1 MSSFH
6 RRLGAFCGAFLLA
19 FAVPAVSRAMQLK
32 PETVLAWDTYVSA
45 TEARVE
51 RELTFPGGGFLALD
65 FMPYAERYRAR
76 LLGGEVL
83 VFPISTTDEG
93 GEGIP
98 IPDGTIH
105 HWRGTVFLP
114 GVNLETYLFH
124 AKHPEVGVPE
134 QPEVLEKRIL
144 EQRPDEIRLFIK
156 MTRQKFIKLT
166 YNTEH
171 RVTFLRWGPGKAS
184 SRSVSTRIAELTR
197 AGSSEEQ
204 EKPEGRDRGF
214 MWRLNSYWRYEEVD
228 GGLVIEG
235 ESLLLSR
242 DIPRGLRVLID
253 PLIDRSAHEMI
264 ENTLVRIRQK
274 YSSDALTRVY

>member
-1 MSSFH
+1 MK
-6 RRLGAFCGAFLLA
+6 
-19 FAVPAVSRAMQLK
+19 LK
-32 PETVLAWDTYVSA
+32 PETVLAWDAYIAA
-45 TEARVE
+45 TETRIE
-51 RELTFPGGGFLALD
+51 RELTFQGGGFLALD
-65 FMPYAERYRAR
+65 FMPDAELYRGR

-83 VFPISTTDEG
+83 VFEINTTDEG

-114 GVNLETYLFH
+114 GVNLDTYLFH
-124 AKHPEVGVPE
+124 AQHPDVGVPE

-144 EQRPDEIRLFIK
+144 ERQPDDVRLFIK

-171 RVTFLRWGPGKAS
+171 HVTFLRWGPGRAS
-184 SRSVSTRIAELTR
+184 SRSVSTKIAELAHT
-197 AGSSEEQ
+197 GSPEER
-204 EKPEGRDRGF
+204 EKPEGQDRGF

-228 GGLVIEG
+228 GGLIIEG

-242 DIPRGLRVLID
+242 DIPRGLRALVD
-253 PLIDRSAHEMI
+253 PLIDRSALEMI